1 MGGFGKHSGTFLFAQ
16 HISQAISHFLGNFVF
31 ADRFNCLD
39 DQGCLRGKPRDVSV
53 RGMDKLDRDVP
64 VSVFPI
70 RPVASETPDGGDLGG
85 KAE

>member
-31 ADRFNCLD
+31 ADRLDCLD
-39 DQGCLRGKPRDVSV
+39 DQGCLRGKPRDVPV
-53 RGMDKLDRDVP
+53 RGMDELDRDVP